1 MKPTGAR
8 VSTARLQPKLNRKDN
23 AMPKITRRPPCH
35 LMVCPNCASSDVA
48 IDATAKWDVEAQE
61 WELSSTQDTITCQA
75 CGSEGYEA
83 EFSLSCRPTP
93 TPRPTCAL
101 RFSIDLDPSAW
112 RQAQTRADAGSNR
125 RCIFPARFANST
137 CTGPVKW

>member
-83 EFSLSCRPTP
+83 EFQTAGPAIERLSLS
-93 TPRPTCAL
+93 
-101 RFSIDLDPSAW
+101 SHEIDMICDGLVILSPDTDAASDMRASLLDRLGPLGVAPG
-112 RQAQTRADAGSNR
+112 TDAG
-125 RCIFPARFANST
+125 
-137 CTGPVKW
+137 